1 MVIVWRRT
9 VALFGAATSLAIAA
23 PLVPAVAAPASV
35 SLTGSVLTATGAV
48 LVSARVAV
56 ENPAT
61 GAVVAATQTSS
72 RGQFTLKVPPAN
84 WRLVIGSGS
93 PDRRGAGLPQ
103 VFDWRGEVSIA
114 KSTSIPVRLPPVRSL
129 SVLAT
134 DQVGA
139 PLSGAAVTVP
149 NPRGTLPAVLWPG
162 GPPMVGTQQVSVT
175 SSATG
180 SSGRA
185 VLAGFPTE
193 DVGTTQITYSPSTG
207 INQSTTLG
215 AQSLAKDSFVVGIP
229 SRPGCTPRAVP
240 DFGGTAPVLVADLN
254 GVTLRPSDSRSR
266 LLAAADD
273 IVSGTIP
280 QVDYNTNRTGDA
292 LRYLY
297 DEGVAL
303 RRITG
308 ILAYAYAETKR
319 DVFLDAMASRVALNA
334 AAWPDWNPGHRLDT
348 AQIATAVALAYRWSA
363 GRMTTA
369 QRSTVASAL
378 TTRMIMAYSCADG
391 ALGDAKTLTGN
402 INTVM
407 ATAATLTGLALRA
420 DRSGWASVGV
430 ADGTAALARLRLPTR
445 IGASI
450 ADGPTVEGLM
460 YSTYEAA
467 NLALLHATKWRNSSD
482 TSVTGVLAGSLADIG
497 AFATWSERC
506 GTVAD
511 PDLEDAHEYY
521 PWVDRP
527 TALAAMAA
535 WQGAGGHVLDLVTA
549 LQARDTLTIPDKG
562 VWTVPDGVAELI
574 LSGQTPRTTQPP
586 SIQSFAPGDS
596 GGAPFWGC
604 ASHGSMR
611 AMMSGAPNN
620 APHSHKDVGNVVV
633 ADGSQTVLADFGQR
647 DYNFKTQY
655 VVWRRGTMAHNVIG
669 IEEPDGRVTQPADA
683 SGLVSGTPDDGLR
696 MVSSSAVADASWT
709 RTVAL
714 ADGSV
719 TIRDELDPTAAM
731 ATAKPLSSTFLL
743 ETPPSRVSDLGAG
756 RFRFSLANGSMW
768 EMRAPAGMT
777 VTVSDGQPV
786 SPYDDSAEFKA
797 GLGPSHTLVRLTTP
811 WSSRL
816 DVTTTFTRLAS

>member
-1 MVIVWRRT
+1 MIVWRRT
-9 VALFGAATSLAIAA
+9 VALFGVATSLAIAA
-23 PLVPAVAAPASV
+23 PLVPAEAAPASV
-35 SLTGSVLTATGAV
+35 SLTGSVRTATGAV

-72 RGQFTLKVPPAN
+72 KGQFTLKVPPAN

-103 VFDWRGEVSIA
+103 VFDWRGEVTIT
-114 KSTSIPVRLPPVRSL
+114 KTTSLPVRLPSVRSL

-149 NPRGTLPAVLWPG
+149 DPRGTLPAVLWPG
-162 GPPMVGTQQVSVT
+162 GPPMVGTQQVSVK

-193 DVGTTQITYSPSTG
+193 NVGTTQITYSPSTG
-207 INQSTTLG
+207 ISQSTTLG
-215 AQSLAKDSFVVGIP
+215 AQSLASDSFVVGIP

-254 GVTLRPSDSRSR
+254 GVTLGPSGSRSS
-266 LLAAADD
+266 LLAAAND
-273 IVSGTIP
+273 IVSGAIP
-280 QVDYNTNRTGDA
+280 QVVYNTARTGDA

-308 ILAYAYAETKR
+308 ILAYAYAATNQ

-334 AAWPDWNPGHRLDT
+334 AAWPDWNPGHQLDT

-391 ALGDAKTLTGN
+391 ALGQAKSTTGN
-402 INTVM
+402 VNTVM

-430 ADGTAALARLRLPTR
+430 ADGTAALARLRLPTG

-467 NLALLHATKWRNSSD
+467 NLALLHATKWRNSGD
-482 TSVTGVLAGSLADIG
+482 ASVTGVLAGSLADLG
-497 AFATWSERC
+497 AFATWNERC

-511 PDLEDAHEYY
+511 PNLEDAHDYY

-535 WQGAGGHVLDLVTA
+535 WPGAGGHVLDLVTA
-549 LQARDTLTIPDKG
+549 LQARDTLTIPDRG
-562 VWTVPDGVAELI
+562 VWTVPDGIAELI
-574 LSGQTPRTTQPP
+574 LSGQTPTTTQPP
-586 SIQSFAPGDS
+586 SIQSFAPGDG

-620 APHSHKDVGNVVV
+620 APHSHKDVGNVFV

-647 DYNFKTQY
+647 DYNFNTQY
-655 VVWRRGTMAHNVIG
+655 VWRSLTRAHNVIG
-669 IEEPDGRVTQPADA
+669 IEQPDGRVTQPAQA
-683 SGLVSGTPDDGLR
+683 SGRVSSTSDGLR
-696 MVSSSAVADASWT
+696 MVSGSAVADASWT

-743 ETPPSRVSDLGAG
+743 QTPPSQVNDLGAG
-756 RFRFSLANGSMW
+756 RLQFSLANGTMW
-768 EMRAPAGMT
+768 EMQAPAGMT

-786 SPYDDSAEFKA
+786 SPYDDTAEFKA
-797 GLGPSHTLVRLTTP
+797 GIGPLHTLVRLTTP

-816 DVTTTFTRLAS
+816 DVTTTFTRLPS

>member
-1 MVIVWRRT
+1 MIVWRRT
-9 VALFGAATSLAIAA
+9 VALFGVATSLAIAA
-23 PLVPAVAAPASV
+23 PLVPAVAAPVSV
-35 SLTGSVLTATGAV
+35 SLTGSVRTVTGAV

-61 GAVVAATQTSS
+61 GAVVATTQTSS
-72 RGQFTLKVPPAN
+72 KGQFTLKVSPAK

-93 PDRRGAGLPQ
+93 LDRRGAGLPQ
-103 VFDWRGEVSIA
+103 VFDWRGEVTIA
-114 KSTSIPVRLPPVRSL
+114 KSTSIPVRLPSARSF

-149 NPRGTLPAVLWPG
+149 DARGTIPAVLWPG

-193 DVGTTQITYSPSTG
+193 DVGTTKIAYSPSTG
-207 INQSTTLG
+207 VSQSTTLG
-215 AQSLAKDSFVVGIP
+215 AQSLANDSFVVGIP

-240 DFGGTAPVLVADLN
+240 DFGGTAPVLVADLD
-254 GVTLRPSDSRSR
+254 GVTLRPSGSRES
-266 LLAAADD
+266 LLKAADE
-273 IVSGTIP
+273 IVSGKIP
-280 QVDYNTNRTGDA
+280 QVAYNTFRTGDA

-308 ILAYAYAETKR
+308 ILAYAYAATKE
-319 DVFLDAMASRVALNA
+319 DVYLDAMVDKVALNA
-334 AAWPDWNPGHRLDT
+334 ASWPDWNPKHRLDT
-348 AQIATAVALAYRWSA
+348 AQIATPVALAYRWSA
-363 GRMTTA
+363 GRMTA
-369 QRSTVASAL
+369 EQRSTVASAL
-378 TTRMIMAYSCADG
+378 TTRMIMAYSCTDG
-391 ALGDAKTLTGN
+391 ELGQVRFRTGN

-430 ADGTAALARLRLPTR
+430 ADGTAALGRLRLPTGV
-445 IGASI
+445 GASI

-467 NLALLHATKWRNSSD
+467 NLALLHATKWRNSGD
-482 TSVTGVLAGSLADIG
+482 AAVTGVLAGSLADLG

-511 PDLEDAHEYY
+511 PDMEDAQDPY

-535 WQGAGGHVLDLVTA
+535 WPGAGGNVLDLVTA
-549 LQARDTLTIPDKG
+549 LQARDTLWIPDSG
-562 VWTVPDGVAELI
+562 FSTVPDGIAELI
-574 LSGQTPRTTQPP
+574 LSGQTPSTTQPP
-586 SIQSFAPGDS
+586 SIQSFAPGD
-596 GGAPFWGC
+596 GGGSPFWGC
-604 ASHGSMR
+604 ASRDSMR
-611 AMMSGAPNN
+611 AMMSGTPNN
-620 APHSHKDVGNVVV
+620 APHAHLDVGNVVV
-633 ADGSQTVLADFGQR
+633 ADGSQTVLADLGTR
-647 DYNFKTQY
+647 DYNFETPY
-655 VVWRRGTMAHNVIG
+655 VWRSATRAHNVIG

-683 SGLVSGTPDDGLR
+683 SGRVSATSDGLQMVSG
-696 MVSSSAVADASWT
+696 SAVAGASWT

-719 TIRDELDPTAAM
+719 TIRDELVPTAAM
-731 ATAKPLSSTFLL
+731 ATAQPLSSTFLL
-743 ETPPSRVSDLGAG
+743 ETPPSQVSDPGSG
-756 RFRFSLANGSMW
+756 RLRFSLADGSMW
-768 EMRAPAGMT
+768 EMKAPAGMV

-786 SPYDDSAEFKA
+786 SPYDDTAGFKA
-797 GLGPSHTLVRLTTP
+797 DLGPRHTLVRLTTP
-811 WSSRL
+811 WSGKL
-816 DVTTTFTRLAS
+816 DVTTTFTRLVF

>member
-9 VALFGAATSLAIAA
+9 VALFGVAASLAIAA

-35 SLTGSVLTATGAV
+35 SLTGSVRTATGAV

-72 RGQFTLKVPPAN
+72 KGQFTLKVPPAN

-103 VFDWRGEVSIA
+103 VFDWRGEVTIA
-114 KSTSIPVRLPPVRSL
+114 KTTSIPVRLPSVRSL

-149 NPRGTLPAVLWPG
+149 DPRGTLPAVLWPG
-162 GPPMVGTQQVSVT
+162 GPPMVGTQQVSVK

-207 INQSTTLG
+207 ISQSTTLG
-215 AQSLAKDSFVVGIP
+215 AQSLASDSFVVGIP

-254 GVTLRPSDSRSR
+254 GVTLRPSGSRSS
-266 LLAAADD
+266 LLAAAND
-273 IVSGTIP
+273 IVSGAIP
-280 QVDYNTNRTGDA
+280 QVDYNTARTGDA

-308 ILAYAYAETKR
+308 ILAYAYAATNQ

-391 ALGDAKTLTGN
+391 ALGEAKTLTGN
-402 INTVM
+402 VNTVM

-430 ADGTAALARLRLPTR
+430 ADGTAALARLRLPTG

-467 NLALLHATKWRNSSD
+467 NLALLHATKWRNSGD
-482 TSVTGVLAGSLADIG
+482 ASVTGVLAGSLADLG

-511 PDLEDAHEYY
+511 PNLEDAHDYY

-535 WQGAGGHVLDLVTA
+535 WPGAGGHVLDLVTA
-549 LQARDTLTIPDKG
+549 LQARDTLTIPDRG
-562 VWTVPDGVAELI
+562 VWTVPDGIAELI
-574 LSGQTPRTTQPP
+574 LSGQTPTTTQPP
-586 SIQSFAPGDS
+586 SIQSFAPGDG

-647 DYNFKTQY
+647 DYNFTTRY
-655 VVWRRGTMAHNVIG
+655 VWRALTRAHNVIG
-669 IEEPDGRVTQPADA
+669 IEQPDGRVTQPPEA
-683 SGLVSGTPDDGLR
+683 SGRVSGTSDGLR
-696 MVSSSAVADASWT
+696 MVSGSAVADASWT

-719 TIRDELDPTAAM
+719 TIRDELDPTVAITLAQ
-731 ATAKPLSSTFLL
+731 PLSSTFLL
-743 ETPPSRVSDLGAG
+743 QTPPSRVSDFGAG
-756 RFRFSLANGSMW
+756 RLRFSLANGSMW
-768 EMRAPAGMT
+768 EMQAPAGMT

-786 SPYDDSAEFKA
+786 SPYDDTAEFKA
-797 GLGPSHTLVRLTTP
+797 GIGPLHTLVRLTTH

-816 DVTTTFTRLAS
+816 DVTTTFTRLPS